1 MTKLTEKELTFIT
14 ELIGFEQNAMAKA
27 KNYSKNC
34 NCAEISV
41 VMDEVAKKHQSRIEK
56 LTQKLN

>member
-27 KNYSKNC
+27 NYYSKSC
-34 NCAEISV
+34 NCAEVSV
-41 VMDEVAKKHQSRIEK
+41 VMDEIAKKHALRIEK